1 MTEHMQI
8 TFDEKLYDVEAI
20 QKAAYRSLN
29 VFTVDIT
36 ITDGK
41 INCLLKPNISAS
53 EAGFAHGVEEF
64 KKDVL
69 DQQLRIKLKAET
81 EPIRNLILGIAF
93 SNTGLQGGE

>member
-64 KKDVL
+64 KKDVWPTTS
-69 DQQLRIKLKAET
+69 DKTQSRNWAHK
-81 EPIRNLILGIAF
+81 EPY
-93 SNTGLQGGE
+93 TGYCIF